1 MKDKM
6 KEIWNRYKLPL
17 LILLVGIALMLL
29 PARKAVVANSE
40 ESMTKQSFSLPD
52 TQAEMEAILGNIA
65 GVGRVKVMLTLK
77 SGTTLQLAEDIDNSD
92 RETEKRQDSQV
103 VKINRGSGT
112 QEVVITNEIY
122 PTYRGAAVVCDGAD
136 DPTVCLRITET
147 VSVLTGLSSDKISVA
162 KWN

>member
-52 TQAEMEAILGNIA
+52 TQTEMEAILGSIA

-136 DPTVCLRITET
+136 DPTVCLRITEP